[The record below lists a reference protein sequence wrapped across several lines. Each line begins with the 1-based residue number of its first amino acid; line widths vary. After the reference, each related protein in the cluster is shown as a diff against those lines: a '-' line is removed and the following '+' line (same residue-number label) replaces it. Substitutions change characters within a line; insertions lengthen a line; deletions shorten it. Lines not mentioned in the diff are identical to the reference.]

1 MKKIFVIFILIGFQ
15 YLVNSF
21 GIVEDK
27 NEDKGDFIQKEEAIE
42 FLKRFIYP
50 FSVKLRKETH
60 ENFEILEDK
69 KYLKYFHE

>member
-1 MKKIFVIFILIGFQ
+1 MKIVFFLFIFIGFQ

-21 GIVEDK
+21 GIEEDK
-27 NEDKGDFIQKEEAIE
+27 NEDKGDFIKKEEAIE
-42 FLKRFIYP
+42 FLKRFIHP